1 MKRSLVFL
9 FLAVASIAL
18 AQERH
23 VVDGVTVECS
33 DGVCRIVEP
42 EEAGAPSAS
51 HLPAGETPRLA
62 QGYMGVD
69 DFLAFLH
76 GESSSAMFAGKALW
90 LVAILAFLGGL
101 AMNLTPCVLPMIPVN
116 LMIIGRSAV
125 RGAWYGAGIAVA
137 YGVLGVLAAVGGLA
151 FGEIQSSPW
160 FNGFVAVVFFLLA
173 LSLFGVFPID
183 FSRFRR
189 AGAIPGSGAGSC
201 FVAFVMG
208 ALSALL
214 AGACVAP
221 VLISVLLVTAG
232 LFGKG
237 ESWALLLPFVTGVG
251 MALPWSFAGAG
262 LRILPK
268 PGAWMVRVNHVFG
281 LVVLAFAV
289 WYGHLALPDFSMG
302 SSSDEDFQEARVVNV
317 APDGFEAALAQA
329 KRPVLVDCWAS
340 WCKNCTAMENG
351 TLKDARVRAE
361 LADYTVIRLR
371 AEDIRA
377 LRALPGFGEVRG
389 LPAFVVYPKLPQ

>member
-1 MKRSLVFL
+1 M
-9 FLAVASIAL
+9 
-18 AQERH
+18 
-23 VVDGVTVECS
+23 
-33 DGVCRIVEP
+33 
-42 EEAGAPSAS
+42 
-51 HLPAGETPRLA
+51 
-62 QGYMGVD
+62 
-69 DFLAFLH
+69 
-76 GESSSAMFAGKALW
+76 
-90 LVAILAFLGGL
+90 
-101 AMNLTPCVLPMIPVN
+101 
-116 LMIIGRSAV
+116 
-125 RGAWYGAGIAVA
+125 
-137 YGVLGVLAAVGGLA
+137 
-151 FGEIQSSPW
+151 
-160 FNGFVAVVFFLLA
+160 
-173 LSLFGVFPID
+173 
-183 FSRFRR
+183 
-189 AGAIPGSGAGSC
+189 PGSGAGSC

-237 ESWALLLPFVTGVG
+237 EYWALLLPFVTGVG

-281 LVVLAFAV
+281 LVVLAFAA

-302 SSSDEDFQEARVVNV
+302 SSSEEDFQEARVVNV
-317 APDGFEAALAQA
+317 APDGFDAALAQA